1 MQLTRTE
8 TNVVSR
14 LRSKRVA
21 TMDFLCQQ
29 LRVSHMSVV
38 RALKK
43 YGYFTSINH
52 NAAYYT
58 LHDIPRFDDDGLW
71 SYRNICFSSHRTLAK
86 TLVALVQNAPAG
98 LSVAQLQQRL
108 NTKVGNLLSR
118 LCQENELTRCFL
130 GRQAVYLAV
139 EPQRQQRQRQELERQ
154 QPQQQ
159 SPATTTA
166 LGETDSP
173 SFPPR
178 CDVVLVLEVLI
189 QIIKAPTAD
198 AAGLAQA
205 IRARG
210 VQINARQVQR
220 VIDFYSLQ
228 KKRNPRRG

>member
-1 MQLTRTE
+1 MPLTRTE
-8 TNVVSR
+8 ASVVAR

-21 TMDFLCQQ
+21 TMKSLCQQ

-52 NAAYYT
+52 NASYYT

-71 SYRNICFSSHRTLAK
+71 SYRDICFSCHRTLAK
-86 TLVALVQNAPAG
+86 TLVTLVRNASAG
-98 LSVAQLQQRL
+98 LSVAQLEQRL

-118 LCQENELTRCFL
+118 LCQQNELTRCFA

-139 EPQRQQRQRQELERQ
+139 EPQLQQRQRNALEL
-154 QPQQQ
+154 QQQ
-159 SPATTTA
+159 ETSATMA
-166 LGETDSP
+166 SSDTDSP
-173 SFPPR
+173 PFPPQ

-189 QIIKAPTAD
+189 QIVKTPAAD
-198 AAGLAQA
+198 AAGLAKA

-210 VQINARQVQR
+210 LRINARQVQR
-220 VIDFYSLQ
+220 VIDFYALQ
-228 KKRNPRRG
+228 KKRNTRRR

>member
-8 TNVVSR
+8 ASVVAR
-14 LRSKRVA
+14 LRSNRVA
-21 TMDFLCQQ
+21 TMNSLRQQ

-38 RALKK
+38 RAIKK
-43 YGYFTSINH
+43 YGYYTSINH

-58 LHDIPRFDDDGLW
+58 LHDIPRFDADGLW
-71 SYRNICFSSHRTLAK
+71 SYRDICFSSYRTLAK

-98 LSVAQLQQRL
+98 MSVAQLEQRL
-108 NTKVGNLLSR
+108 NTNVANLLSR
-118 LCQENELTRCFL
+118 LCQQKELTRCFV

-139 EPQRQQRQRQELERQ
+139 EPQLQQRQRDELQ
-154 QPQQQ
+154 LQQQ
-159 SPATTTA
+159 TPARMTA
-166 LGETDSP
+166 SGETDNP

-198 AAGLAQA
+198 AAALAKA

-210 VQINARQVQR
+210 LQINARQVQR
-220 VIDFYSLQ
+220 VIDFYSLP
-228 KKRNPRRG
+228 KKKGNPRRG